1 MKIKMNLKITLL
13 SLLLAVT
20 FFSCKKENTFT
31 DYKYGEKPLVFDCT
45 GINNKLYDEALY
57 SFEDDISKFYGKN
70 NSDPSLISAYSRFIR
85 ASLFGNLKYEEI
97 ISEHTSN
104 VLEVLK
110 KEKELWDTNS
120 SISRLNYK
128 SALVNCIA
136 SNVNQKDLKTTLNAL
151 LSTNSMN
158 TKLFGPL
165 LIAKY
170 RNVMVDKH
178 LASYVAFDLYY
189 AKLYDIDLTNID
201 FYKPEPSLDFNVI
214 LPNSKT
220 ESNNIPK

>member
-1 MKIKMNLKITLL
+1 MKIKMNLKIILL

-20 FFSCKKENTFT
+20 FFSCKKENTFS
-31 DYKYGEKPLVFDCT
+31 DYKYADKPAVFKCD
-45 GINNKLYDEALY
+45 GLNNKLYDEALY

-70 NSDPSLISAYSRFIR
+70 NSDPSLISAYSKFIR
-85 ASLFGNLKYEEI
+85 TSLFGNLKYEEI
-97 ISEHTSN
+97 ISEHTFN
-104 VLEVLK
+104 VLEALK

-120 SISRLNYK
+120 SVSRLNYK
-128 SALVNCIA
+128 SAFVNCIA

-158 TKLFGPL
+158 SKLFGPL
-165 LIAKY
+165 LMAKY

-201 FYKPEPSLDFNVI
+201 FDKPESNLDFNVI
-214 LPNSKT
+214 LPKSET
-220 ESNNIPK
+220 EANDVLK